1 MSEFVIIR
9 AAFCLCST
17 FQRAEFGL
25 FFCDHRTSKLYTD
38 TTRVFKSYLKR
49 NIEYISSVCLSCIKI
64 KRENN
69 AAGELCAQS
78 SVKQELK

>member
-1 MSEFVIIR
+1 MITGPAS
-9 AAFCLCST
+9 
-17 FQRAEFGL
+17 
-25 FFCDHRTSKLYTD
+25 YTQIPQEYSD
-38 TTRVFKSYLKR
+38 LTYKR
-49 NIEYISSVCLSCIKI
+49 NVEYISSVRLSCIKI